1 MRIWILCTG
10 EPVPF
15 LPEEAG
21 KRFLRAGKLA
31 QYLHQQGHEV
41 TWWTTRF
48 DHYGKSFRE
57 VPANQPVRPS
67 PDGPSI
73 VFLESCGYK
82 RHIGPRRFFDHWQVG
97 RAFRRLAPLQ
107 EKPDVIL
114 TSFPLVEL
122 CHETVQYGRKHNV
135 PTILDIRDLWPD
147 VIYERLH
154 DKLGISLNGF
164 LLPYERLC
172 KSAFR
177 QADHVIGIT
186 KGMKDWCY
194 ARFGRSEERRIV
206 DGVFRQFKPRPTQVE
221 ISDQAT
227 LQYWLDKGVDL
238 NAPVLRCVWSGSL
251 IIDSDGPTLLRAI
264 EQLPEG
270 IEDRLQIIIAGDG
283 SLVPEIQAIALKHPV
298 LKYVGWIESA
308 ELNAL
313 LEHSHIGLLCYLD
326 RFDFQVATP
335 NKVIDY
341 CAAGMRILTNLTGE
355 VASLSEDKD
364 YIVQYKTADVASLSE
379 VLIRLS
385 DERVKFST
393 KSEAARAIFDAE
405 FDAEHALPAFE
416 AFLIKTSEQAL

>member
-15 LPEEAG
+15 LAEEAG

-41 TWWTTRF
+41 IWWTTRF
-48 DHYGKSFRE
+48 DHYGKSFRN
-57 VPANQPVRPS
+57 VAPNTPVRP
-67 PDGPSI
+67 DTNGPEI
-73 VFLESCGYK
+73 VFLESCGYQ

-122 CHETVQYGRKHNV
+122 CNETVEYGRKHNV

-164 LLPYERLC
+164 LVPYERRC

-194 ARFGRSEERRIV
+194 ARFGRPEQKRAV
-206 DGVFRQFKPRPTQVE
+206 DGVFRQFKPKPAQAE
-221 ISDQAT
+221 ISDEAT
-227 LQYWLDKGVDL
+227 LQYWLGKGIDL

-270 IEDRLQIIIAGDG
+270 IEGELQIIIAGDG
-283 SLVPEIQAIALKHPV
+283 SLVPEIKEIAAMHPV
-298 LKYVGWIESA
+298 LKYVGWIENT
-308 ELNAL
+308 EMNVL

-355 VASLSEDKD
+355 VTSLAQDQD
-364 YIVQYKTADVASLSE
+364 YIVHYTTADVISLSQT
-379 VLIRLS
+379 LIRLS
-385 DERVKFST
+385 EDRKTYSVRSDV
-393 KSEAARAIFDAE
+393 ARAIFDKK
-405 FDAEHALPAFE
+405 FNAEHALPAFE
-416 AFLIKTSEQAL
+416 AFLQQTADAPH